1 MQCDKV
7 PEMPVFDATIE
18 VRVFKFKDVLN
29 RHSLAN
35 ALREGNTDNSVTH
48 NLTKTM
54 TKTIF
59 DTMTNANLMF
69 YKDMK
74 TVKDRKGLEKTNEAK
89 DILLKDLSESDEMFD
104 AFQIIV
110 EGM

>member
-1 MQCDKV
+1 
-7 PEMPVFDATIE
+7 
-18 VRVFKFKDVLN
+18 
-29 RHSLAN
+29 
-35 ALREGNTDNSVTH
+35 
-48 NLTKTM
+48 M

-59 DTMTNANLMF
+59 DTMTNANQMF